1 MQSEEQHKEVIGRV
15 LGLFSELTAM
25 QDFSETYM
33 QDFYKD
39 QNNSWIPEFNDN
51 MFHEI
56 YSYILD
62 KMNMMQEIQ
71 QLLTNPLK
79 NIVAESVVEPFVPPI
94 FENHR
99 SLTSN
104 KHRTY
109 AYSYPTSVDISRS
122 CILYPPLLSGKDSLC
137 T

>member
-71 QLLTNPLK
+71 QLLTNLFK
-79 NIVAESVVEPFVPPI
+79 EYRRRE
-94 FENHR
+94 R
-99 SLTSN
+99 
-104 KHRTY
+104 R
-109 AYSYPTSVDISRS
+109 
-122 CILYPPLLSGKDSLC
+122 
-137 T
+137 